1 MAVTTQNPNNSLF
14 TKPNILDDSLPEWAR
29 RSNPI
34 IRRQLGVFWRVFTP
48 EIDTILRLLLFQI
61 GVILVTIY
69 FPALLTP
76 VLMLTLASFMLL
88 PIAFYIYAQLL
99 IHIVNDSVT
108 VITKEFTNDTLTLLR
123 VTPIS
128 LREIVLSK
136 VAATFWRRMEM
147 LDNVLTM
154 ALFLGTPVL
163 VLIQILNFPPD
174 EYPVTSQLLVI
185 ATMIVSIVRLPLEM
199 FMVGMLG
206 TVIGTA
212 AKVRTPATIA
222 TGVVVFFY
230 FLLINLPRL
239 TSLSLPMQIL
249 VDIVLP
255 IVIPI
260 VLIWLSLRGTLYLLQ
275 RE

>member
-1 MAVTTQNPNNSLF
+1 MAITTHNRDTLF
-14 TKPNILDDSLPEWAR
+14 SKPTILDDNLPSWAR

-48 EIDTILRLLLFQI
+48 ELDTIARLLTIQVA
-61 GVILVTIY
+61 VILSTIY

-76 VLMLTLASFMLL
+76 ILMLTLASFMLL
-88 PIAFYIYAQLL
+88 PVAFYMYAQL
-99 IHIVNDSVT
+99 IINVINDSVT
-108 VITKEFTNDTLTLLR
+108 VITKEFSNDTLTLLR

-136 VAATFWRRMEM
+136 VAASFWRRMEP
-147 LDNVLTM
+147 LDNVLSM
-154 ALFLGTPVL
+154 ALYLGTPLLVL
-163 VLIQILNFPPD
+163 VQILSFPPD
-174 EYPVTSQLLVI
+174 EYPVTSQLMIV
-185 ATMIVSIVRLPLEM
+185 ATLIVSIVRLPLEM
-199 FMVGMLG
+199 FMVAMLG

-212 AKVRTPATIA
+212 TRVRTPAIIA
-222 TGVVVFFY
+222 TGVIVFFY

-239 TSLSLPMQIL
+239 LELSLPLQIL
-249 VDIVLP
+249 VDIILP
-255 IVIPI
+255 IAVPL

>member
-1 MAVTTQNPNNSLF
+1 MAITTHNRDTLF
-14 TKPNILDDSLPEWAR
+14 SKPTILDDNLPSWAR

-34 IRRQLGVFWRVFTP
+34 IRRQLGVYWRVFTP
-48 EIDTILRLLLFQI
+48 ELDTIARLLAIQVA
-61 GVILVTIY
+61 VILSTIY

-76 VLMLTLASFMLL
+76 ILMLTLASFMLL
-88 PIAFYIYAQLL
+88 PVAFYMYAQL
-99 IHIVNDSVT
+99 IINVINDSVT

-136 VAATFWRRMEM
+136 VAASFWRRMEP
-147 LDNVLTM
+147 LDNVLSM
-154 ALFLGTPVL
+154 ALYLGTPLLVL
-163 VLIQILNFPPD
+163 VQILSFPPD
-174 EYPVTSQLLVI
+174 SYPVTSQLMIV
-185 ATMIVSIVRLPLEM
+185 ATLIVSIVRLPLEM
-199 FMVGMLG
+199 FMVAMLG

-212 AKVRTPATIA
+212 TRVRTPAIIA
-222 TGVVVFFY
+222 TGVIVFFY

-239 TSLSLPMQIL
+239 LELSLPLQIL
-249 VDIVLP
+249 VDIILP
-255 IVIPI
+255 IAVPL